1 MNKQIIILVLI
12 VSLLFVGCDNS
23 SSNFDETSSQIEKD
37 SLEETTGEETTSE
50 ENHPEDTTDEET
62 TGEDQPEDT
71 TDKETTDEKKE
82 PVGNVKDFDI
92 DSYEYN
98 TYKAVISY
106 FCNLPFTFEEGDTIK
121 IDDLMLFYGNHGI
134 FDNSGKVKEEVEQYK
149 CEDRLL
155 TFSIPKEVVH
165 VFLTEHLAI
174 QIDASYSKYTDP
186 SNEENYL
193 IDAYGRGYEDILMKD
208 VTVDGNRITGTFMY
222 ADFRLNIVYDVREIC
237 FEMIDETD
245 FRFIYAKDLFTI
257 SEEEIY
263 SIIRG

>member
-1 MNKQIIILVLI
+1 MKKFYRFGVILFALMILVGCA
-12 VSLLFVGCDNS
+12 VSG
-23 SSNFDETSSQIEKD
+23 EKP
-37 SLEETTGEETTSE
+37 EETTVPNETVV
-50 ENHPEDTTDEET
+50 DTTDEET
-62 TGEDQPEDT
+62 TDE
-71 TDKETTDEKKE
+71 ETTDEVTTDEETTDEETTGEKKE

-149 CEDRLL
+149 CEDGLL

-222 ADFRLNIVYDVREIC
+222 ADFRSDKVYYVREIC

-257 SEEEIY
+257 S
-263 SIIRG
+263 G